1 MSRPG
6 VTRMEG
12 VDAGFLYMETPA
24 MHMHTLKMAI
34 LEPTPDL
41 TRDTLVSGVIARLR
55 RLPPLRRRVVPV
67 PLQLN
72 HPVLVTEPRI
82 DPDRHVFTHRVP
94 GEGSMRDLERLVGEI
109 AGEPLD
115 RSEPLWELH
124 LCEGL
129 ADGRIAVL
137 GKIHHA
143 LADGGAANALLAN
156 VTDVRTA
163 DGPVPPPEPEDAAT
177 HVPSRARLVVDA
189 LRDAIV
195 QIALLP
201 SLLARTVRGLVR
213 GLDYRRRRTSGVPL
227 PVRDAPRTS
236 LNGSLTPRRSFATVT
251 LPLAACT
258 RIRHQ
263 HAGATLNDVVLGV
276 VSGALRHWLADH
288 DERPDRSLTA
298 SVPVGID
305 GGDGPPRLGGNRLS
319 NVFTTLATDVDD
331 PVERLA
337 RISRTTGHAKQ
348 IQQRLGPTMLTE
360 WTQFTPPAP
369 LAGALRAYSR
379 LRAARYH
386 RAPFNVIVSNVPGPR
401 EPVSIGGARLSDLFS
416 VGPLIEGVGLNV
428 TVWSYVDR
436 MNFSLLACPDLL
448 PDVEVLASYFPAAL
462 AELDLDHDGNGM
474 GGDACHTDAP
484 EGREAS

>member
-6 VTRMEG
+6 VTRMAG

-41 TRDTLVSGVIARLR
+41 TRDTLVGGMVARLR

-67 PLQLN
+67 PFQLN

-82 DPDRHVFTHRVP
+82 DPDRHVFAHRVP
-94 GEGSMRDLERLVGEI
+94 GEGTMRDLERLVGRI
-109 AGEPLD
+109 ASEPLD
-115 RSEPLWELH
+115 RSVPLWELH
-124 LCEGL
+124 MCEGL
-129 ADGRIAVL
+129 TDGRVAIL

-143 LADGGAANALLAN
+143 LADGGAANALLSN
-156 VTDVRTA
+156 ITDVRTA
-163 DGPVPPPEPEDAAT
+163 DGPVPPPEPEGDAPR
-177 HVPSRARLVVDA
+177 VPSRLRLVVDA

-195 QIALLP
+195 QVALLP
-201 SLLARTVRGLVR
+201 SLVTRTVRGLVR

-236 LNGSLTPRRSFATVT
+236 WNGPLTPRRSFATVT
-251 LPLAACT
+251 LPLAVCK
-258 RIRHQ
+258 RVRRQ
-263 HAGATLNDVVLGV
+263 HGGVTLNDVVLGV
-276 VSGALRHWLADH
+276 VSGALRRWLADH
-288 DERPDRSLTA
+288 GEQLDRSLTA

-305 GGDGPPRLGGNRLS
+305 GRGGPPRLGGNRLS
-319 NVFTTLATDVDD
+319 NLFTTLATDVED

-337 RISRTTGHAKQ
+337 QISRTTGHARQ

-369 LAGALRAYSR
+369 LAGVLRAYSR
-379 LRAARYH
+379 LRAAQYH

-401 EPVSIGGARLSDLFS
+401 EPVSIGGARLSELYS

-462 AELDLDHDGNGM
+462 AELDGDGTG
-474 GGDACHTDAP
+474 TDATDPDTP
-484 EGREAS
+484 EGRESA